1 MAMTVKSLTLY
12 TFAMS
17 HFSEKIRWTLDAS
30 GLQYK
35 EVVMTPFLH
44 LAPALLM
51 GGQGE
56 TTLPILKVRQLD
68 GKVEYVQDS
77 TDILQW
83 LDQHEGPLPVMPID
97 RMTREDALDIE
108 ERFDAIGQDVARFLY
123 LTSLEH
129 DDEII
134 ELWTRHARPGQARLV
149 RLLFPLIKWGFKRR
163 LRVTPAAAAQSEL
176 RIQQALAWLD
186 GRLSDGRLYL
196 TGNQL
201 SVADITAASILA
213 PLACPVQHPLYGTD
227 TFRNRV
233 GRAPASWLD
242 NRPCVAW
249 VRRLYDAHRLV
260 APAGPE
266 KQAAA

>member
-1 MAMTVKSLTLY
+1 MTVESLTLY

-30 GLQYK
+30 GLKYT

-56 TTLPILKVRQLD
+56 TTLPILKIRHADDKL
-68 GKVEYVQDS
+68 EYVQDS
-77 TDILQW
+77 TEILQW
-83 LDQHEGPLPVMPID
+83 LDRHKGPLPLMPRDPSSQEDVM
-97 RMTREDALDIE
+97 DIE
-108 ERFDAIGQDVARFLY
+108 ERFDAIGQDIARFLY

-176 RIQQALAWLD
+176 RIQQALAWLE
-186 GRLSDGRLYL
+186 GRISDGRLYL
-196 TGNQL
+196 NGQHL

-227 TFRNRV
+227 TFRRRV
-233 GRAPASWLD
+233 VGHPPTWLG

-249 VRRLYDAHRLV
+249 VRRLYDAHRLPV
-260 APAGPE
+260 QAGLE

>member
-1 MAMTVKSLTLY
+1 MTAASLTLY

-30 GLQYK
+30 GLSYR

-44 LAPALLM
+44 LIPALLM

-56 TTLPILKVRQLD
+56 TTLPILKVKHHD
-68 GKVEYVQDS
+68 GQVEYVQDS
-77 TDILQW
+77 TDILKW
-83 LDQHEGPLPVMPID
+83 LDRNAGPLALMAGD
-97 RMTREDALDIE
+97 RSTRDDIMDIE
-108 ERFDAIGQDVARFLY
+108 ERFDAIGKDVARFLY

-129 DDEII
+129 DDQII
-134 ELWTRHARPGQARLV
+134 ELWTRHAKPAQARLV

-186 GRLSDGRLYL
+186 GRISDGRLYL
-196 TGNQL
+196 NGQQL

-213 PLACPVQHPLYGTD
+213 PLACPVQHPLYGTE
-227 TFRNRV
+227 TFRQRI
-233 GRAPASWLD
+233 GRPPAWLD
-242 NRPCVAW
+242 KRPCVAW
-249 VRRLYDAHRLV
+249 VRRLYDAHRL
-260 APAGPE
+260 APAGLE